1 MGPLVLSEYISG
13 FLEGLAG
20 VGTAVLSVDI
30 GTGSIHVNILF
41 KGIVKE
47 GELNVPFH
55 VRFETTRDG
64 ETRILDETV
73 VLETAG
79 EVRINM
85 HLEPRTNF
93 LMIVLVLSTPPPS
106 SWDINPSFD
115 LLIRPLSQASCD
127 H

>member
-79 EVRINM
+79 EVRFNM
-85 HLEPRTNF
+85 YPEPRTNF
-93 LMIVLVLSTPPPS
+93 FPPPNPTPS
-106 SWDINPSFD
+106 RDFNPSCG
-115 LLIRPLSQASCD
+115 LLIRPLSHASFD
-127 H
+127 Y